1 MSVISVLQRLAG
13 RMTVATVA
21 ALGLSAASGEAVAQ
35 STYPARP
42 VTIVVGAGPGGGND
56 VAARLIADYL
66 SRELEQPFVVEN
78 RPGASGARAS
88 EYVVAQPA
96 DGYTLLLGNTATQ
109 IYNSM
114 LLADSTFDPNRD
126 TVLAGMFGQSTN
138 LLVVNPQLPV
148 NSVADLVA
156 LAKSKPG
163 ELNFGSAGNGGSVH
177 LSGEYFRL
185 KADID
190 VVHVPFKSGAEMAT
204 DIIAGTTDFAVDNLP
219 TSYSFVV
226 NGQLKA
232 LAVTS
237 EKRWPT
243 LPDVPTMAEAG
254 FPDFNVLSF
263 YGLFA
268 RTGTDPEILA
278 KIDAA
283 VEKFISDKDEG
294 EAKLD
299 RIGAIPFRLEP
310 ADYSAFIDEQSKVW
324 RAMIAAAGIEEV
336 KR

>member
-1 MSVISVLQRLAG
+1 MSFYPVLKKFAG
-13 RMTVATVA
+13 MLTVA
-21 ALGLSAASGEAVAQ
+21 AVTGLGLASASSALAQ
-35 STYPARP
+35 SNYPSRP

-56 VAARLIADYL
+56 VAARLIADFL
-66 SRELEQPFVVEN
+66 SKELGQPFVVEN
-78 RPGASGARAS
+78 RPGASGARAA
-88 EYVVAQPA
+88 EYVVTQAD

-114 LLADSTFDPNRD
+114 LLADTTFDPNRD

-138 LLVVNPQLPV
+138 LLVVNPKLGL
-148 NSVADLVA
+148 NSVADLIA

-163 ELNFGSAGNGGSVH
+163 DLNFGSAGNGGSVH

-185 KADID
+185 KSHID
-190 VVHVPFKSGAEMAT
+190 VVHVPFKSGAEMVT

-226 NGQLKA
+226 NGQMKA

-237 EKRWPT
+237 DKRWPS

-254 FPDFNVLSF
+254 LPDFNVLSF

-268 RTGTDPEILA
+268 KTGTNPEILA
-278 KIDAA
+278 KIDTA
-283 VEKFISDKDEG
+283 VAKFISDKAEG

-299 RIGAIPFRLEP
+299 KIGAIPFRL
-310 ADYSAFIDEQSKVW
+310 ASTDYAGFIESQSVVW
-324 RAMIAAAGIEEV
+324 RAMIAAAGLQEV